1 MNRPEVRIIQNQE
14 ENTAPANIDNW
25 EAEQLLRKYG
35 YKSEQSS
42 SIENQEHVQQPS
54 DNGLTFEQMVAQHEA
69 KLREEEERK
78 RAKMY
83 GPKPTT
89 FDGNKG
95 YDSEV
100 KYNTDEDTGFSF
112 KVEITTDMK
121 IPKY

>member
-1 MNRPEVRIIQNQE
+1 MNRPEVRVIQNQE

-35 YKSEQSS
+35 YKSEQTSS
-42 SIENQEHVQQPS
+42 LENQSIQTPT
-54 DNGLTFEQMVAQHEA
+54 DNGLTFEQMIAQHEA

-78 RAKMY
+78 RARMY

-89 FDGNKG
+89 FDANNG

-100 KYNTDEDTGFSF
+100 KYSTDEDTGFSF